1 MRKKNTPSCSF
12 YNPCSSYHSFDD
24 NEKSQGSSMYECEL
38 CGKRFNSGN
47 ALGGH
52 KTSHRS
58 QPQNKKQR
66 HNHAVNKDDE
76 DDEKHKHSCH
86 VCNKVFS
93 SKQALCGHMRCHKRD
108 GKVIHPPTS
117 SSIDLSKYLIPISY
131 QTNKGC
137 KRNTGVNIIDEDV
150 ARTLM

>member
-1 MRKKNTPSCSF
+1 M
-12 YNPCSSYHSFDD
+12 
-24 NEKSQGSSMYECEL
+24 
-38 CGKRFNSGN
+38 CGKRFKSGN

-108 GKVIHPPTS
+108 GKGIHPPTSS
-117 SSIDLSKYLIPISY
+117 SSIDLSKYLLPISY
-131 QTNKGC
+131 QTNKG
-137 KRNTGVNIIDEDV
+137 I
-150 ARTLM
+150 ARGILVSISLMKILLEQSCRFLMITIMVTVRGLMKILVTLMNHRRPR